1 MSSVGKAMLPS
12 PVAVPCSF
20 LSVMNG
26 ALSALP
32 AQENLI
38 LSIVFSLLAKF
49 LLMTELINKAF

>member
-12 PVAVPCSF
+12 PGAVPCSF
-20 LSVMNG
+20 LSAMDG

-38 LSIVFSLLAKF
+38 LSIVFNLLAKF